1 MARFRKYHAVT
12 GEYEACTWTVN
23 SSNSVPKDRHP
34 NQKGSRERFLSFEM
48 DMELGS
54 KYTAKPTTTSPS
66 CDEFIIRVS
75 YETLGNTAS
84 LQVEEAFVASNTPP
98 RREASKKSI
107 PDFQIAAAA
116 I

>member
-12 GEYEACTWTVN
+12 GEYEACTWTMAIE
-23 SSNSVPKDRHP
+23 
-34 NQKGSRERFLSFEM
+34 KGSRERFLSFEM